1 MGKNRSK
8 NNLNKKEKS
17 PLAERKII
25 AKNSIGGVSFLV
37 SSDIYPLIE
46 LWHRWLAKEKQMSQ
60 HSVAAYLRDLAA
72 FMGFLGSHLGHK
84 PRLDDLTSLD
94 PSDFRGWLV
103 HRANLN
109 FAKASTARA
118 LSALRSFF
126 ERLELEGFNGKT
138 SITAV
143 KSPRI
148 PRSVPR
154 PLDEGAVSKLI
165 KAAGSDS
172 TGLSEDWQLKRD
184 VAVLFLLYG
193 CGLRISEALS
203 LKRSEVEGRSQLN
216 IKGKGGK
223 ERVIPSLPIVQDAI
237 RSYIDSYPKTL
248 MADDP
253 LFRGHRGGVLN
264 ARVIQK
270 RVVTLRQR
278 LGLPENATPHSLRHS
293 FATHLLQNGG
303 DLRSIQELLGH
314 ASLSTTQRY
323 TDVDASALIT
333 TYTSSHPRAR

>member
-1 MGKNRSK
+1 MGENRSK

>member
-1 MGKNRSK
+1 M
-8 NNLNKKEKS
+8 
-17 PLAERKII
+17 AERKII